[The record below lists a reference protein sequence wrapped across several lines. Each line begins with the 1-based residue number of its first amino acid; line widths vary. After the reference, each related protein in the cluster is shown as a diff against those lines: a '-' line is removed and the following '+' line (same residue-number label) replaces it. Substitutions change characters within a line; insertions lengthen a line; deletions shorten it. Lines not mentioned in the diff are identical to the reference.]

1 MWPTMMDEPMA
12 PGRGLPVYQ
21 PATETMFGGGTCS
34 SPSGARP
41 RVIRLVCTPISGMV
55 NETGAATGLGAADCD
70 TATIGPLGAGNAA
83 TIGPVGAGTAPTPT
97 PPGRGRAGGGTAPT
111 PTAAGRMAGVECRV
125 SSRPVTPPAITT
137 RPAASASAAAGRRVG
152 IVRSGRS
159 ADGYAATAA
168 RR

>member
-21 PATETMFGGGTCS
+21 PATETMFGGGTCNV
-34 SPSGARP
+34 PSEARP

-55 NETGAATGLGAADCD
+55 SETGAVTGLGAADCD
-70 TATIGPLGAGNAA
+70 TATIGPVGAGNAP

-97 PPGRGRAGGGTAPT
+97 
-111 PTAAGRMAGVECRV
+111 AAGRMAGIECRV